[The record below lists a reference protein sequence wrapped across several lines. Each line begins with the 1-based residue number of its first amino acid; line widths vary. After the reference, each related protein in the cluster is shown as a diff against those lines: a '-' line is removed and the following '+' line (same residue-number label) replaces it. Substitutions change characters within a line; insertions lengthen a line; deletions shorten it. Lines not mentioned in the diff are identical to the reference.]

1 MVGMGNTLMRDDGA
15 GVHAIRYLQ
24 DQHADL
30 LEAEFIDAGTLNFT
44 LTGVIEDADNL
55 IVVDAAQM
63 HAPAGSIRV
72 FEGDDMDRF
81 LNRSKRLSVHEV
93 SLIDLL
99 SIARLTNTLPIR
111 RALIGIQPERVELG
125 EQPTDP
131 VVHAIPKVTAA
142 VLELIQRWN
151 A

>member
-15 GVHAIRYLQ
+15 GVHAIRHLQ
-24 DQHADL
+24 EQQADFP
-30 LEAEFIDAGTLNFT
+30 ETEFIDAGTLNFT

-63 HAPAGSIRV
+63 HAPAGSVQV

-99 SIARLTNTLPIR
+99 SIARLTSTLPTR

-125 EQPTDP
+125 EHPSDS
-131 VVHAIPKVTAA
+131 VVHAIPRVTVA